1 MEEGKNTF
9 QFERFNLGRLEFNPR
24 NIEGEIE
31 YNVSFSPQRREDDET
46 NLRIVV
52 ELSLSD
58 SNNKEQ
64 FFFSEHTGYFL
75 VSENFKEFNINNE
88 SVRQMIMMI
97 LEDLKNLLYIIST
110 KTFDR
115 PLVIDFDEELL
126 FESVEEI
133 LDEN

>member
-1 MEEGKNTF
+1 DAGFSKKLVLKKAGNGFYIM
-9 QFERFNLGRLEFNPR
+9 

-75 VSENFKEFNINNE
+75 VSENFKEFIIYYFN
-88 SVRQMIMMI
+88 
-97 LEDLKNLLYIIST
+97 KN
-110 KTFDR
+110 F
-115 PLVIDFDEELL
+115 
-126 FESVEEI
+126 
-133 LDEN
+133 